1 MNARHG
7 QCMIF
12 GAARANWSVMRR
24 SLNSMIPLLP
34 NIRHVKADCICL
46 GQGGDQIA
54 NLTITHVNIQK
65 FVNIPMHD
73 PIGLFHGLL
82 AIGEF

>member
-1 MNARHG
+1 MYDFWG
-7 QCMIF
+7 
-12 GAARANWSVMRR
+12 GACELVSYETVFEFDDPVVAKHPPCRG
-24 SLNSMIPLLP
+24 
-34 NIRHVKADCICL
+34 DCIWL

-65 FVNIPMHD
+65 FIDIQMHD